1 MARVSSS
8 GLWSTAVGSS
18 PRTAAFLLLFLAL
31 PQFYLLPEGSTDIA
45 ATTVV
50 TALLVPGVLLA
61 ARRGSGVALV
71 RLGLFRVLVALL
83 VVRLLAL
90 AWSPDPRAGMP
101 LIALLG
107 QFIVTLTLM
116 VQAIRQDPELPRRLA
131 RWYWPWVLVEAVLV
145 LVFRF
150 LPGVEDAF
158 LRSVGGVFIGQNTVA
173 ALFDGSPN
181 NVFDP
186 AKSGGVFVNANV
198 AGLFLGVN
206 AVAAFAMAAVTRA
219 RWVRVVGLIALA
231 TVPFTGSKSATVL
244 AIVLPAAVLAVR
256 RLGSRSARTARTG
269 ADRRG
274 SRRRPVTRMR
284 RHLWVG
290 LAAAGMLGAV
300 AAVLLTA
307 DLGFLQA
314 LAKSFG
320 DRTAIWGFGAEA
332 FLRDPVLGLGYG
344 GWDAGFDAYARE
356 HGIYR
361 SFPPHNVLLAA
372 WAATGLAGLVLT
384 VAFFTLAV
392 RLTLPVLAGGNEGRR
407 VLALWATAAVGWTL
421 IHGLGDNTDIF
432 GDIHLIPI
440 LSLLLAHVIVGGGE
454 ESNDHAHAHR
464 RDPAPPAVPAVG
476 DVHPESSDVTAQ
488 LPAIVRGPGPGPGHA
503 GDRVG

>member
-1 MARVSSS
+1 MARLRS
-8 GLWSTAVGSS
+8 GGVWAIAAGSS
-18 PRTAAFLLLFLAL
+18 PRTAACLVLFLAL
-31 PQFYLLPEGSTDIA
+31 PQFYLMPEGSTDIA
-45 ATTVV
+45 ATTVI

-61 ARRGSGVALV
+61 ARRGSGVALL

-90 AWSPDPRAGMP
+90 TWSPDPRAGMP
-101 LIALLG
+101 LIALVG
-107 QFIVTLTLM
+107 QFVVTLALM

-131 RWYWPWVLVEAVLV
+131 RWYWPWVLLEAVLV
-145 LVFRF
+145 LTFRF
-150 LPGVEDAF
+150 LPDVEDAF
-158 LRSVGGVFIGQNTVA
+158 LRSVGGIFIGQNTVA
-173 ALFDGSPN
+173 ALFGGSPN

-186 AKSGGVFVNANV
+186 AKSGGLFVNANV

-206 AVAAFAMAAVTRA
+206 AVAAFAMAAVTHA

-231 TVPFTGSKSATVL
+231 AVPFTGSKSATVL
-244 AIVLPAAVLAVR
+244 AVTLPTAVLAVR
-256 RLGSRSARTARTG
+256 RLGPRAARTTPTGVARRNT
-269 ADRRG
+269 
-274 SRRRPVTRMR
+274 RRRPGTWTQG
-284 RHLWVG
+284 HLWVG
-290 LAAAGMLGAV
+290 LTAAGALGAV
-300 AAVLLTA
+300 VVLLTA
-307 DLGFLQA
+307 DFGFVQA

-361 SFPPHNVLLAA
+361 SFPPHNVLLSA

-384 VAFFTLAV
+384 VAFFTLAL
-392 RLTLPVLAGGNEGRR
+392 RLALPVLTGGNQGRR
-407 VLALWATAAVGWTL
+407 VLALWAAAAVGWTL

-440 LSLLLAHVIVGGGE
+440 LSLLLAHLIVGGGE

-464 RDPAPPAVPAVG
+464 RDPASPAVPAVG
-476 DVHPESSDVTAQ
+476 GLYRESGDITAQ
-488 LPAIVRGPGPGPGHA
+488 LPTVVRGPGPGPGHA